1 MELDFKAIQEAADHH
16 AAESEQA
23 VKDRIRAMQKKKEER
38 QVKLSFLLTEA
49 AKRKTNKSGGR

>member
-1 MELDFKAIQEAADHH
+1 MELDFKAIQEAADRH

-49 AKRKTNKSGGR
+49 AKRKANKDGSR